1 MAVLIDGK
9 SIAESV
15 RADLGARI
23 ARLLE
28 RGIRPGLAVILVG
41 DDPASVLYVTQKEKV
56 AAELG
61 MHATLHRLPAT
72 ATQGELEAL
81 VDQLNA
87 DPAIHG
93 ILIQSPLPAGL
104 QIKPLFQRVLPSKDV
119 DGLNHLNVGRL
130 WSGDDGL
137 FPCTPLGV
145 IELLDRMGVEIA
157 GKRAVVVG
165 RSDLVGKPVAGL
177 LLQRD
182 ATVTLCHSKTANL
195 KEICLTAEILVT
207 AVGKLHLLDGSYV
220 RSGAVVIDVG
230 INPVPGY
237 KTRVRGDIEFESAS
251 QVASMI
257 TPVPGGVGPMT
268 IAMLMANVVKAAER
282 SVKDLV

>member
-1 MAVLIDGK
+1 MAVIIDGK
-9 SIAESV
+9 RIAESV

-23 ARLLE
+23 ARLAE
-28 RGIRPGLAVILVG
+28 RGVRPGLAVILVG
-41 DDPASVLYVTQKEKV
+41 DDPASVLYVTQKERV

-61 MHATLHRLPAT
+61 MHAVLHRLPAT
-72 ATQGELEAL
+72 TKQTELEAL
-81 VDQLNA
+81 IDQLNA

-93 ILIQSPLPAGL
+93 ILLQSPLPAPL
-104 QIKPLFQRVLPSKDV
+104 QIKPLFQRVSPAKDV
-119 DGLNHLNVGRL
+119 DGLHHVNVGRL
-130 WSGDDGL
+130 WSGDEGL

-165 RSDLVGKPVAGL
+165 RSDLVGKPIAGL

-182 ATVTLCHSKTANL
+182 ATVTLCHSKTQNL
-195 KEICLTAEILVT
+195 KELCLTAEILVT
-207 AVGKLHLLDGSYV
+207 AVGRLHLLDGSYV
-220 RSGAVVIDVG
+220 RPGAVVIDVG

-237 KTRVRGDIEFESAS
+237 KTRVRGDIEFDSAAE
-251 QVASMI
+251 VASLI

-268 IAMLMANVVKAAER
+268 IAMLMVNVVVAAER
-282 SVKDLV
+282 SLEG

>member
-1 MAVLIDGK
+1 MAVIIDGK
-9 SIAESV
+9 AIAESV

-28 RGIRPGLAVILVG
+28 RGVRPGLAVILVG
-41 DDPASVLYVTQKEKV
+41 EDPASVLYVTQKAKV
-56 AAELG
+56 AEELG
-61 MHATLHRLPAT
+61 LHAILHRLPAST
-72 ATQGELEAL
+72 TQSELERL

-87 DPAIHG
+87 DPQVHG

-104 QIKPLFQRVLPSKDV
+104 RIKELFQRVLPTKDV
-119 DGLNHLNVGRL
+119 DGLHHVNVGRL
-130 WSGDDGL
+130 WSGDEGL

-177 LLQRD
+177 LLQRN
-182 ATVTLCHSKTANL
+182 ATVTLCHSKTPNL
-195 KEICLTAEILVT
+195 QELCQTAEILVT
-207 AVGKLHLLDGSYV
+207 AVGRLHLLDGSYI
-220 RSGAVVIDVG
+220 RPGAVVIDVG

-237 KTRVRGDIEFESAS
+237 KTRVRGDIEFDSAAE
-251 QVASMI
+251 VASMI

-268 IAMLMANVVKAAER
+268 IAMLMVNVVTAAER
-282 SVKDLV
+282 FSIVG

>member
-1 MAVLIDGK
+1 MAVIIDGK

-23 ARLLE
+23 ARLVE
-28 RGIRPGLAVILVG
+28 RGVRPGLAVILVG
-41 DDPASVLYVTQKEKV
+41 DDPASVIYVTQKEKV

-61 MHATLHRLPAT
+61 MHAVLHRLPAT
-72 ATQGELEAL
+72 TTQGELEAL

-93 ILIQSPLPAGL
+93 ILLQSPLPAGL
-104 QIKPLFQRVLPSKDV
+104 AIKPLFQRVSPNKDV
-119 DGLNHLNVGRL
+119 DGLNHVNVGRL
-130 WSGDDGL
+130 WSGDEGL

-145 IELLDRMGVEIA
+145 IELLDRMGVQIA

-182 ATVTLCHSKTANL
+182 ATVTLCHSKTENL

-220 RSGAVVIDVG
+220 RPGAVVIDVG

-268 IAMLMANVVKAAER
+268 IAMLMVNVVKAAER
-282 SVKDLV
+282 LV

>member
-1 MAVLIDGK
+1 MAVIIDGK
-9 SIAESV
+9 QIAESV

-28 RGIRPGLAVILVG
+28 QGVRPGLAVILVG
-41 DDPASVLYVTQKEKV
+41 EDPASVLYVTQKEKV

-61 MHATLHRLPAT
+61 MHAALHRLPAT
-72 ATQGELEAL
+72 ATQGELEEL

-93 ILIQSPLPAGL
+93 ILIQSPLPGGL
-104 QIKPLFQRVLPSKDV
+104 QIKPLFQRVSPTKDV
-119 DGLNHLNVGRL
+119 DGLNHINVGRL

-145 IELLDRMGVEIA
+145 IELLDRTGVEIA

-182 ATVTLCHSKTANL
+182 ATVTLCHSKTQNL

-207 AVGKLHLLDGSYV
+207 AIGKLHLLDGSYV
-220 RSGAVVIDVG
+220 RPGAVVIDVG

-237 KTRVRGDIEFESAS
+237 KTRVRGDIDFESAS

-268 IAMLMANVVKAAER
+268 IAMLMVNVVSAAER
-282 SVKDLV
+282 SLLR

>member
-23 ARLLE
+23 ARLIE
-28 RGIRPGLAVILVG
+28 QGVRPGLAVILVG
-41 DDPASVLYVTQKEKV
+41 EDPASVLYVTQKEKV

-72 ATQGELEAL
+72 TTQGELEEL

-104 QIKPLFQRVLPSKDV
+104 QIKPLFQRVSPAKDV
-119 DGLNHLNVGRL
+119 DGLNHINVGRL

-195 KEICLTAEILVT
+195 KELCLTAEILVT
-207 AVGKLHLLDGSYV
+207 AIGKLHLLDGSYV
-220 RSGAVVIDVG
+220 RPGAVVIDVG

-237 KTRVRGDIEFESAS
+237 KTRVRGDIEFESAA

-268 IAMLMANVVKAAER
+268 IAMLMVNVVKAAER
-282 SVKDLV
+282 LVGIR

>member
-1 MAVLIDGK
+1 MAVIIDGK
-9 SIAESV
+9 QIAEAV
-15 RADLGARI
+15 RADLRARI
-23 ARLLE
+23 ERLIE
-28 RGIRPGLAVILVG
+28 QGIRPGLAVILVG
-41 DDPASVLYVTQKEKV
+41 EDPASVLYVTNKEKV
-56 AAELG
+56 AEELG
-61 MHATLHRLPAT
+61 MHAVLHRLPAT
-72 ATQGELEAL
+72 VTQGELEAL

-93 ILIQSPLPAGL
+93 ILIQSPLPEGL
-104 QIKPLFQRVLPSKDV
+104 QAKPLFQRIAPDKDV
-119 DGLNHLNVGRL
+119 DGLQHVNVGRL

-157 GKRAVVVG
+157 GKHAVVVG

-177 LLQRD
+177 LLQRN
-182 ATVTLCHSKTANL
+182 ATVTVCHSKTQNL
-195 KEICLTAEILVT
+195 REICRTADILVT
-207 AVGKLHLLDGSYV
+207 AVGKLHLLDGSCV
-220 RSGAVVIDVG
+220 KPGAVVIDVG

-237 KTRVRGDIEFESAS
+237 KTRVRGDVEFESAAA
-251 QVASMI
+251 VASMI

-282 SVKDLV
+282 SLR

>member
-1 MAVLIDGK
+1 MAVIIDGK

-23 ARLLE
+23 TSLVE
-28 RGIRPGLAVILVG
+28 RGARPGLAVILVG
-41 DDPASVLYVTQKEKV
+41 DDPASVIYVTQKEKV

-61 MHATLHRLPAT
+61 MHATLHRLPVT
-72 ATQGELEAL
+72 TTQGELEAL

-104 QIKPLFQRVLPSKDV
+104 QIKPLFQRVLPEKDV
-119 DGLNHLNVGRL
+119 DGLNHVNVGRL

-145 IELLDRMGVEIA
+145 IELLDRMGVGIA

-195 KEICLTAEILVT
+195 REICLTAEILVT

-220 RSGAVVIDVG
+220 RPGAVVIDVG

-268 IAMLMANVVKAAER
+268 IAMLMVNVVKAAER
-282 SVKDLV
+282 SLVLR